1 MVTKDK
7 ITYKQKMTGNE
18 LFGYVKAVA
27 FPFFTLLLALFVI
40 NNLSGFGTKLVAPLT
55 AVMWCYGIFCSILL
69 PSHRSSIMNET
80 FITLGSYLI
89 ALITFKACI
98 SLLSGVSSETL
109 TEALNLSVSA
119 TSGSAMTGWMQ
130 TLIYITA
137 IMTPVGFIGMQS
149 KRLYSFKRKNSK
161 EKSIERIRGL
171 KDE

>member
-1 MVTKDK
+1 
-7 ITYKQKMTGNE
+7 
-18 LFGYVKAVA
+18 
-27 FPFFTLLLALFVI
+27 
-40 NNLSGFGTKLVAPLT
+40 
-55 AVMWCYGIFCSILL
+55 
-69 PSHRSSIMNET
+69 MNET

>member
-27 FPFFTLLLALFVI
+27 LPFFTLLLALFVI

-137 IMTPVGFIGMQS
+137 IMTPV
-149 KRLYSFKRKNSK
+149 
-161 EKSIERIRGL
+161 
-171 KDE
+171 